1 MSSLTVPSRW
11 NVAILEEASPGSFG
25 SVGGHASGVARNACQ
40 IFVRNLPFVF
50 TWKMLKDKFNECGHV
65 LYADIKMENG
75 KSKRCDIVKFEL
87 REVAERACWMMNRI
101 RLSGGE
107 VEVQIYRNA

>member
-75 KSKRCDIVKFEL
+75 EPEGCGVVKFESP
-87 REVAERACWMMNRI
+87 EVAQRARWMMNGVK
-101 RLSGGE
+101 LS
-107 VEVQIYRNA
+107 V